1 MRQKQRIALFGSIK
15 TMTITAMLT
24 AMSVVIGI
32 FCKNFLNF
40 GAGPY
45 AGLFRITFENLPIL
59 AAGLMFG
66 PLVGGVVG
74 LSADIISYLL
84 SRQVYPIN
92 PLVTLGAMAV
102 GLVCGLVSR
111 YVITHPGKLR
121 IILSCALAHVVG
133 SMIIKPL
140 GLYQFYGVAVLWR
153 IPLYLAIAPV
163 EIALLCLVYRNRTV
177 RTFIDSHTGGKHEH
191 QRGH

>member
-59 AAGLMFG
+59 AVGLMFG
-66 PLVGGVVG
+66 PIVGGVSG
-74 LSADIISYLL
+74 LATDVISYFL
-84 SRQVYPIN
+84 SRQVYPFN
-92 PLVTLGAMAV
+92 RLVTLGAMAI
-102 GLVCGLVSR
+102 GLVAGLVSR
-111 YVITHPGKLR
+111 YLVRQPGKIR
-121 IILSCALAHVVG
+121 IVLSCAAAHLVG
-133 SMIIKPL
+133 SMILKPL

-153 IPLYLAIAPV
+153 IPLYLLIAPV
-163 EIALLCLVYRNRTV
+163 EIVLLCLLYRNKTV
-177 RTFIDSHTGGKHEH
+177 HALIDGQGGHREYSTSH
-191 QRGH
+191 